1 MATATT
7 PPAATSEARVS
18 PPAAAVR
25 RIRIPQLVVGM
36 LLTAGAA
43 LGFVLFNAASV
54 QRTAV
59 LALATDIDRGH
70 VVAAEDL
77 QVVYVG
83 SDDVL
88 ALTPADRS
96 ELLVGRAAVLAL
108 PAGTL
113 LTVEQVAA
121 GRTLV
126 PGAGV
131 VGLALSPGQYP
142 TPRLAI
148 GDLVNV
154 LEVTDG
160 GRLLVE
166 AAEVVEVELVG
177 TQGQRFV
184 SLLVGEEPAATVA
197 AAAAAGEVRLVLIAR
212 DGDGSAEGQARPGGE
227 RAP

>member
-1 MATATT
+1 M
-7 PPAATSEARVS
+7 RV
-18 PPAAAVR
+18 
-25 RIRIPQLVVGM
+25 PQLVAGV

-54 QRTAV
+54 QRTPV
-59 LALATDIDRGH
+59 FALANDIDRGH
-70 VVAAEDL
+70 VLAVDDL
-77 QVVYVG
+77 RVVHVG
-83 SDDVL
+83 TDDVL
-88 ALTPADRS
+88 MLTPADRS
-96 ELLVGRAAVLAL
+96 ELLVGRAAVVAL

-113 LTVEQVAA
+113 VTADLLAE

-154 LEVTDG
+154 LEVSDG
-160 GRLLVE
+160 DRLLVE
-166 AAEVVEVELVG
+166 AAEVVEVEPVG
-177 TQGQRFV
+177 TQGQRFISV
-184 SLLVGEEPAATVA
+184 LAGEEQAATVA

-212 DGDGSAEGQARPGGE
+212 DGDDPREPQPGGE
-227 RAP
+227 LSP

>member
-7 PPAATSEARVS
+7 PPAATTDARVT

-25 RIRIPQLVVGM
+25 RMRIPQLVVGV

-59 LALATDIDRGH
+59 LALANDIDRGH
-70 VVAAEDL
+70 ILAADDL

-83 SDDVL
+83 TDDVL

-113 LTVEQVAA
+113 LTVDQLAE

-154 LEVTDG
+154 LEVSDG
-160 GRLLVE
+160 ERLLIE

-177 TQGQRFV
+177 TQGQRFI
-184 SLLVGEEPAATVA
+184 SLLAGEEPAATVA
-197 AAAAAGEVRLVLIAR
+197 AAAAAGEVRLVLVAR
-212 DGDGSAEGQARPGGE
+212 DGDGSPEAQAQLDGE